1 MKYPNK
7 QMAWNINMAIIQYHD
22 ITIIITY
29 SPPLACYQ
37 NWTISKLLN
46 IIYARNT
53 FDIIASATNVPQ

>member
-1 MKYPNK
+1 MKYPKK

-37 NWTISKLLN
+37 NWIWYYCK
-46 IIYARNT
+46 RNECSS
-53 FDIIASATNVPQ
+53 I